1 MNRFPLAALAKF
13 TALALVVTLATAV
26 LALTIANASGG
37 DRLSYS
43 ARFTDATGLL
53 AGDDVRIAGVVV
65 GSVEDVE
72 IVDRRVAKVSFS
84 VDRSQALPASAT
96 AKILYKNL
104 IGQRYLS
111 LAQGAGATGADLPE
125 GGTIPEDR
133 TTPPLNL
140 TTLFNGFKPLFSAL
154 DPQQVNQLSFEIVQ
168 VLQGQGGTVQSLLAS
183 TSSLTNTLADRDEV
197 IGQVVNNLNG
207 VLDTV
212 NARDQQLSELVISL
226 QSFVSGLAQDREPI
240 GQAIVS
246 IGRLTEVTAGFVED
260 ARPALRDDIGLLGGL
275 SDNLIESEAKLEQTL
290 QNLPH
295 KLETVSRSA
304 SYGGWFQFYLCGLTG
319 SIGLEPYVPAF
330 EIPAYSSPSP
340 RCGADPDGVEGQ
352 DPELLGGI
360 PPSRPT
366 AEPAAPGVPGRSLP
380 VPLPL
385 AGG

>member
-168 VLQGQGGTVQSLLAS
+168 VLQGEGGTVQSLIQHTA
-183 TSSLTNTLADRDEV
+183 SLTNTLADKDEV
-197 IGQVVNNLNG
+197 IGKVISNLNN
-207 VLDTV
+207 VLEQINGRGDKLGTLITTT
-212 NARDQQLSELVISL
+212 QQLVT
-226 QSFVSGLAQDREPI
+226 GLASDAKPIGEALDSLSSLATSTSSLLQGGREPLRRDI
-240 GQAIVS
+240 EALGALSKTLADNSPAFDKFIS
-246 IGRLTEVTAGFVED
+246 MLPTKYETIGR
-260 ARPALRDDIGLLGGL
+260 
-275 SDNLIESEAKLEQTL
+275 
-290 QNLPH
+290 
-295 KLETVSRSA
+295 TVS
-304 SYGGWFQFYLCGLTG
+304 YGSWMNLYLCGATTN
-319 SIGLEPYVPAF
+319 VKPAPQLPGTQPLPVG
-330 EIPAYSSPSP
+330 IPVTDA
-340 RCGADPDGVEGQ
+340 RCG
-352 DPELLGGI
+352 
-360 PPSRPT
+360 R
-366 AEPAAPGVPGRSLP
+366 
-380 VPLPL
+380 
-385 AGG
+385 